1 MALLPN
7 DAIPLGTTQ
16 DYAGDCR
23 RREKHRLEI
32 ITLVFGPAK
41 VCGDQIFEPLL
52 SSGIGKG
59 LGHLFRGA
67 EELNKDRA
75 PRPFAETLHSR
86 TCHRSMFL

>member
-16 DYAGDCR
+16 DDAGDGR
-23 RREKHRLEI
+23 RCEKHRLKI
-32 ITLVFGPAK
+32 ITLAFGPAK

-75 PRPFAETLHSR
+75 PRPLA
-86 TCHRSMFL
+86 